1 MKITIA
7 SGKGGTGKTTIST
20 NLSSYLASS
29 GKDVVLADLDVE
41 EPNSALFLKPKLL
54 EKLVSNKMVPSWN
67 SEDCTLCGKCEE
79 VCNFNAILHLP
90 DEIRVYPELCH
101 SCYACSELCP
111 TDSLPMVPSRIGQI
125 SQFECDGFDL
135 VEGRLDLGQEMAVP
149 LIAQTIEY
157 IDEHY
162 PNHIKLLD
170 APPGTSCPVIEASKE
185 SDFVVLV
192 TESTPFGLN
201 DLKLAVETMKV
212 LKQNYGVI
220 INRYGIGDNGVE
232 TYCKS
237 ENIPIITKVLND
249 KEVAKL
255 YSQGKLIYNE
265 IDHFKNS
272 LDEIIAFIGD
282 LK

>member
-20 NLSSYLASS
+20 NLSSYLSS
-29 GKDVVLADLDVE
+29 LGKKVVLADLDVE
-41 EPNSALFLKPKLL
+41 EPNSALFLNSTL
-54 EKLVSNKMVPSWN
+54 EDTQVSNKMIPSWN
-67 SEDCTLCGKCEE
+67 SEDCTLCGKCAE

-90 DEIRVYPELCH
+90 KEIRVYPALCH

-111 TDSLPMVPSRIGQI
+111 TNSLPMVESRIGQI
-125 SQFECDGFDL
+125 SKFSCDGFDL
-135 VEGRLDLGQEMAVP
+135 IEGRLDLGQEMAVP
-149 LIAQTIEY
+149 LIAQTIDY
-157 IDEHY
+157 VDENY
-162 PNHIKLLD
+162 ENYIKLLD
-170 APPGTSCPVIEASKE
+170 APPGTSCPVIEASRY
-185 SDFVVLV
+185 SDFVILV

-201 DLKLAVETMKV
+201 DLILAVETMKV
-212 LKQNYGVI
+212 LDQKYGVI

-232 TYCKS
+232 EYCKK
-237 ENIPIITKVLND
+237 ENIPLVAKVQND

-265 IDHFKNS
+265 IEHFKDS

>member
-20 NLSSYLASS
+20 NLSSYLSS
-29 GKDVVLADLDVE
+29 LGKKVVLADLDVE
-41 EPNSALFLKPKLL
+41 EPNSALFLNSTL
-54 EKLVSNKMVPSWN
+54 EDTQVSNKMIPSWN
-67 SEDCTLCGKCEE
+67 SEDCTLCGKCAE

-90 DEIRVYPELCH
+90 KEIRVYPALCH

-111 TDSLPMVPSRIGQI
+111 TNSLPMVESRIGQI
-125 SQFECDGFDL
+125 SKFSCDGFDL
-135 VEGRLDLGQEMAVP
+135 IEGRLDLGQEMAVP
-149 LIAQTIEY
+149 LIAQTIDYVDKNYENY
-157 IDEHY
+157 
-162 PNHIKLLD
+162 IKLLD
-170 APPGTSCPVIEASKE
+170 APPGTSCPVIEASRY
-185 SDFVVLV
+185 SDFVILI

-201 DLKLAVETMKV
+201 DLILAVETMKV
-212 LKQNYGVI
+212 LDQKYGVI

-232 TYCKS
+232 EYCKK
-237 ENIPIITKVLND
+237 ENIPLVAKVQND

-265 IDHFKNS
+265 IEHFKDS